1 MFASN
6 EEHKEMLALLEGWTN
21 DSQNMK
27 DAFIKLKEKLL
38 SKKNVSL
45 SFNSRPGVS
54 YSLRASAENSA
65 ETNRNL
71 FALVDIVDDQT
82 ENRWLSVCFYSDL
95 VSDPDD
101 EGNFVPNG
109 ILGEDG
115 YCFDL
120 FEYDTALISYIEQ
133 RVDEAYD
140 NVAGFER
147 IS

>member
-1 MFASN
+1 MFASH
-6 EEHKEMLALLEGWTN
+6 EEHDEMMAFLEGWT
-21 DSQNMK
+21 DDPQDMK
-27 DAFIKLKEKLL
+27 GAFFKLKEKLL
-38 SKKNVSL
+38 GKKDVIL
-45 SFNSRPGVS
+45 SFNSRPGIS
-54 YSLRASAENSA
+54 YSLRASVGKSA
-65 ETNRNL
+65 GKNRNL

-101 EGNFVPNG
+101 EGNLVPKG

-120 FEYDTALISYIEQ
+120 FEFDNALIPYIEQ

-140 NVAGFER
+140 HVVP
-147 IS
+147 

>member
-1 MFASN
+1 MFESN
-6 EEHKEMLALLEGWTN
+6 DDHEEMLYFLESWT
-21 DSQNMK
+21 DDPQNMK

-45 SFNSRPGVS
+45 SFYSRPGVS
-54 YSLRASAENSA
+54 YSMRASAGNSDG
-65 ETNRNL
+65 TNMSL
-71 FALVDIVDDQT
+71 FALVDVVDDQK
-82 ENRWLSVCFYSDL
+82 ESRWLSVCFYSYL

-101 EGNFVPNG
+101 EGNLVPKG

-133 RVDEAYD
+133 RVDEAFD
-140 NVAGFER
+140 NVAGKD
-147 IS
+147 